1 MYVAYGD
8 IGDMEYAD
16 IFSIQHSFITMR
28 LVRNVHKYGK
38 KIYAWTVDREN
49 LISDLL
55 LLDVDVIVTNNP
67 YKTKDIIYNANDSIL
82 SDWFRRMLKEY

>member
-1 MYVAYGD
+1 
-8 IGDMEYAD
+8 
-16 IFSIQHSFITMR
+16 MR

-38 KIYAWTVDREN
+38 KIYAWTVDRESR
-49 LISDLL
+49 ISDLI

-67 YKTKDIIYNANDSIL
+67 YKTKDIIYNANDSLL